1 MKYVVTRIAR
11 DNPDMKG
18 RRLYLT
24 NTGLWSLY
32 LGHALRFASE
42 AEAEAASDLW
52 TKIEAVPS

>member
-11 DNPDMKG
+11 DNPDIKG

-32 LGHALRFASE
+32 LGHALRFASLPKLKLKPR
-42 AEAEAASDLW
+42 A
-52 TKIEAVPS
+52 TCGPK